1 MLLDLLLIVIGIALL
16 VKGSDILVDSASNFA
31 LKAGV
36 PAVVIGLSLVALGT
50 SLPELVIGV
59 NSSLA
64 GLGDIALGNV
74 IGSNIVNIC
83 LVIGLGA
90 LIRDIR
96 ANTITVRTDVP
107 LTIAT
112 VVLLVF
118 LSIDGKIGF
127 RDGIIM
133 LAAAA
138 IYFYYVYWR
147 AKKEGVPGIEKT
159 VPVSNVKEIIMVAI
173 GIIMSYVGG
182 VLTVDS
188 TTSIAAGI
196 GISPYLISV
205 TVIALGT
212 NLPEIATTII
222 ASLKDKGDLILG
234 NGLGSINVNILVV
247 IGICAIINPIKV
259 ADRLD
264 IIISLILCILLLLLL
279 YIDRRFLKKRAL
291 YCCFYMGSIYRTKS
305 QLK

>member
-118 LSIDGKIGF
+118 LS
-127 RDGIIM
+127 
-133 LAAAA
+133 
-138 IYFYYVYWR
+138 
-147 AKKEGVPGIEKT
+147 
-159 VPVSNVKEIIMVAI
+159 
-173 GIIMSYVGG
+173 
-182 VLTVDS
+182 
-188 TTSIAAGI
+188 
-196 GISPYLISV
+196 
-205 TVIALGT
+205 
-212 NLPEIATTII
+212 
-222 ASLKDKGDLILG
+222 
-234 NGLGSINVNILVV
+234 
-247 IGICAIINPIKV
+247 
-259 ADRLD
+259 
-264 IIISLILCILLLLLL
+264 
-279 YIDRRFLKKRAL
+279 DRR
-291 YCCFYMGSIYRTKS
+291 
-305 QLK
+305 

>member
-1 MLLDLLLIVIGIALL
+1 
-16 VKGSDILVDSASNFA
+16 
-31 LKAGV
+31 
-36 PAVVIGLSLVALGT
+36 
-50 SLPELVIGV
+50 
-59 NSSLA
+59 
-64 GLGDIALGNV
+64 
-74 IGSNIVNIC
+74 
-83 LVIGLGA
+83 
-90 LIRDIR
+90 
-96 ANTITVRTDVP
+96 
-107 LTIAT
+107 
-112 VVLLVF
+112 
-118 LSIDGKIGF
+118 
-127 RDGIIM
+127 
-133 LAAAA
+133 
-138 IYFYYVYWR
+138 
-147 AKKEGVPGIEKT
+147 
-159 VPVSNVKEIIMVAI
+159 MVAI

-279 YIDRRFLKKRAL
+279 YIDRRFSKKGGRSI
-291 YCCFYMGSIYRTKS
+291 CCFYMGSIYRTKS